1 MAGVGEGIEDPEL
14 PRTQVPQ
21 NGDGEVEAASCLFPR
36 VAPLSASR
44 LNLSFKGLV
53 EIMYISLIHI
63 PGSGVI
69 KHGHIC
75 MFS

>member
-21 NGDGEVEAASCLFPR
+21 NGDGEVEAASCLFPL

-44 LNLSFKGLV
+44 NLSSKGLV

-63 PGSGVI
+63 PGSGAI
-69 KHGHIC
+69 FKHGHIC
-75 MFS
+75 VFS